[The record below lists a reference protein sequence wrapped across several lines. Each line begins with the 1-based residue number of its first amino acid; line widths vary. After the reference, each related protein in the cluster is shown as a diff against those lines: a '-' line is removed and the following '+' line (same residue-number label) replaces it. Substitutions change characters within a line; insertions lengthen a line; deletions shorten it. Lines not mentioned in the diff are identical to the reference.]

1 MTADHWEPETER
13 VSTQCLV
20 LSCTASLHSI
30 IPALLRLTVL
40 YIMIVLYNPYDKS
53 QANNPPLNNHAPGR
67 SILALPAPSGV
78 PVVIGT
84 SSAVSTGTVI
94 E

>member
-1 MTADHWEPETER
+1 
-13 VSTQCLV
+13 
-20 LSCTASLHSI
+20 
-30 IPALLRLTVL
+30 
-40 YIMIVLYNPYDKS
+40 MISLYNPYDKNK
-53 QANNPPLNNHAPGR
+53 ANSPPLNNHAPG
-67 SILALPAPSGV
+67 SFILALPAPSGV